1 MSFFEYI
8 AQHPWVGVV
17 LVLLIALTVFVWC
30 KAIIS
35 GRKRNEER
43 ERIIADLE
51 REKALRNEFRNVDE
65 TTFFEGK
72 DNRRLVI
79 GMCAHVQMKLEKAD
93 NMNEAFGELSEV
105 KKNVYSL
112 GYVFED
118 SKKKLSEFFRS
129 NGEPLLSASKAAV
142 NDVIGGTFAELFNKE
157 FIMLDENDETTS
169 VDNGLLE
176 KYDEDFETLM
186 NKSADEIYKS
196 AADYIR
202 RNKAEFLSE

>member
-8 AQHPWVGVV
+8 VQHPWVGVV

-65 TTFFEGK
+65 ATFSEGK
-72 DNRRLVI
+72 DNYRLVI
-79 GMCAHVQMKLEKAD
+79 GMCSHVQMKLEKAD
-93 NMNEAFGELSEV
+93 NMNEAFGELSEL

-118 SKKKLSEFFRS
+118 SKKKLSEYFRS

-186 NKSADEIYKS
+186 NKSVDEIYKS

>member
-65 TTFFEGK
+65 AAFSEGK
-72 DNRRLVI
+72 DNYRLVI

-93 NMNEAFGELSEV
+93 NMNEAFGELSEL

-118 SKKKLSEFFRS
+118 SKKKLSEYFRS

>member
-65 TTFFEGK
+65 ATFLEGK
-72 DNRRLVI
+72 DNYRLVI

-93 NMNEAFGELSEV
+93 NMNEAFGELSEL

-118 SKKKLSEFFRS
+118 SKKKLSEYFRS

-142 NDVIGGTFAELFNKE
+142 NDVIGGSFAELFNKE

>member
-65 TTFFEGK
+65 ATFLEGK
-72 DNRRLVI
+72 DNYRLVI

-93 NMNEAFGELSEV
+93 NMNEAFGELSEL

-112 GYVFED
+112 GYVIED
-118 SKKKLSEFFRS
+118 SKKKLSEYFRS

>member
-51 REKALRNEFRNVDE
+51 REKALRNEFRNIDE
-65 TTFFEGK
+65 ATFSEGK
-72 DNRRLVI
+72 DNYRLVI

-93 NMNEAFGELSEV
+93 NMNEAFGELSELE
-105 KKNVYSL
+105 KNVYSL

-118 SKKKLSEFFRS
+118 SKKKLSELKESQKDFNKFFREEEKKLKDEFK
-129 NGEPLLSASKAAV
+129 NIKAS
-142 NDVIGGTFAELFNKE
+142 
-157 FIMLDENDETTS
+157 
-169 VDNGLLE
+169 
-176 KYDEDFETLM
+176 DFVSERTKDLQ
-186 NKSADEIYKS
+186 KQLQD
-196 AADYIR
+196 IR
-202 RNKAEFLSE
+202 SKLP

>member
-65 TTFFEGK
+65 ATFLEGK
-72 DNRRLVI
+72 DNYRLVI

-93 NMNEAFGELSEV
+93 NMNEAFGELSEL

-118 SKKKLSEFFRS
+118 SKKKLSEYFRS

>member
-1 MSFFEYI
+1 M
-8 AQHPWVGVV
+8 
-17 LVLLIALTVFVWC
+17 
-30 KAIIS
+30 
-35 GRKRNEER
+35 
-43 ERIIADLE
+43 
-51 REKALRNEFRNVDE
+51 
-65 TTFFEGK
+65 
-72 DNRRLVI
+72 
-79 GMCAHVQMKLEKAD
+79 
-93 NMNEAFGELSEV
+93 
-105 KKNVYSL
+105 
-112 GYVFED
+112 FED
-118 SKKKLSEFFRS
+118 SKKKLSEYFRS

>member
-65 TTFFEGK
+65 ATFSEGK
-72 DNRRLVI
+72 DNYRLVI

-93 NMNEAFGELSEV
+93 NMNEAFGELSEL

-118 SKKKLSEFFRS
+118 SKKKLSEYFRS
-129 NGEPLLSASKAAV
+129 NGEPLTSQAQTAVKAGCFGIILPVAHEMHADFHKNYDYEIHHCAQSTPPHLPVVAQRHQKCFEQYAV
-142 NDVIGGTFAELFNKE
+142 
-157 FIMLDENDETTS
+157 ENCAHPPFP
-169 VDNGLLE
+169 VG
-176 KYDEDFETLM
+176 KLM
-186 NKSADEIYKS
+186 I
-196 AADYIR
+196 
-202 RNKAEFLSE
+202 